1 MHDSVADELLRRLR
15 QAYASAPIGN
25 PLDAGTLVGPLID
38 RASYDAMQS
47 ALKAAVEQGGKVT
60 GGERAL
66 AEQYPDA
73 WYVRPA
79 IAEMP
84 GQTDVVCHETFAPIL
99 YVIRYTDFAQALA
112 LNNAV
117 PQGLSSA
124 IFTNDLR
131 EAETFLSASARTAA
145 SPTST
150 SAPRAPRSA
159 ARSAARRKPAAAANR
174 ARTRGAT
181 TRRATNTINY
191 SRQLPLAQG
200 IKFGEWRAGRPG
212 AVSMPT

>member
-117 PQGLSSA
+117 PQGCPRPSSPTTCA
-124 IFTNDLR
+124 R
-131 EAETFLSASARTAA
+131 PRPSCRPRARTAA

-200 IKFGEWRAGRPG
+200 IKFGE
-212 AVSMPT
+212 